1 MDFNNTTEE
10 NGIVQDIDFMVN
22 STRATYSLKR
32 IASDANRA
40 MDEVVSIILGADG
53 RWQFDDTN
61 YTDLP
66 IGTTNLVANQQDY
79 SFDPEQIDITR
90 VECKDQNGM
99 WQYLSPF
106 DQRDLTPPG
115 TANIPNTGLTAT
127 GTFGGNNYSLT
138 SFMEQAGTPIFY
150 DKIANSIFLY
160 PKPSYNSSGGLKV
173 YFQRKP
179 YYFQSTDT
187 TTQPGFAKHL
197 HKIIPLKCAYMYAVS
212 KILASSKI
220 QQLQIQIQAW
230 EQKIKDFY
238 ASRKKDEKVVMVAR
252 NTPSL

>member
-1 MDFNNTTEE
+1 MDFNNTTDN

-22 STRATYSLKR
+22 STRSTYPLTR

-40 MDEVVSIILGADG
+40 MDEVISIILGADG

-66 IGTTNLVANQQDY
+66 IGTTNLVINQQDY

-90 VECKDQNGM
+90 VECKDQNGN
-99 WQYLSPF
+99 WQYLAPF

-138 SFMEQAGTPIFY
+138 DFMSTAGTPIFY
-150 DKIANSIFLY
+150 DKIATSIFLY
-160 PKPSYNSSGGLKV
+160 PKPSYNSTGGLKV

-179 YYFQSTDT
+179 SYFVSTDT
-187 TTQPGFAKHL
+187 TKQPGFAKHL
-197 HKIIPLKCAYMYAVS
+197 HKIVSLKCAYEYAVS
-212 KILASSKI
+212 KLLAPNKI

-230 EQKIKDFY
+230 EQKLKDFY

>member
-22 STRATYSLKR
+22 SSRSTYPLTR

-40 MDEVVSIILGADG
+40 MDEVISLILSSDG
-53 RWQFDDTN
+53 RWQYDDTN

-66 IGTTNLVANQQDY
+66 IGTTNLVLNQQDY

-90 VECKDQNGM
+90 VEAKDQNGN
-99 WQYLSPF
+99 WQYLVPF

-115 TANIPNTGLTAT
+115 TTSLPVSGLTQT
-127 GTFGGNNYSLT
+127 GTFAGNNYSLT
-138 SFMEQAGTPIFY
+138 DFMSTAGTPVFY
-150 DKIANSIFLY
+150 DKIVNSIFLY
-160 PKPSYNSSGGLKV
+160 PKPSYNSTGGLKV

-179 YYFQSTDT
+179 SYFDDTDT
-187 TTQPGFAKHL
+187 TKQPGFAKHL
-197 HKIIPLKCAYMYAVS
+197 HKIIPLKCAYEYAVS
-212 KILASSKI
+212 KLLAPNKI
-220 QQLQIQIQAW
+220 QQLLLQIQQY
-230 EQKIKDFY
+230 EQRIKDFY
-238 ASRKKDEKVVMVAR
+238 SSRKKDEKVVMVAR